1 MKNASEKQELS
12 QAERDTMRRDLER
25 LMESVSR
32 NALLPPADVEEIRR
46 KVFGYSTFFV
56 TATEL
61 SAEYPGGVLFRGNK
75 ARGLRVADA
84 HAAVTAGVQALF
96 GDKYLVV
103 CMEEPPD
110 PAAFFNGDS
119 AVDSSPPPPVTPAAG
134 AASPTAGAGPA
145 VEEPQRVSF
154 VLVPSELAQPTP
166 TAGWQYALALVLSL
180 FTFGACAELGLEAQL
195 AQLPR
200 ETLEFFAQPGAFE
213 ALPEGAAIPGLDSLN
228 IGALFASAAPITTGV
243 LSCAAAHELGHALA
257 ARLHNVKLSPPY
269 LIPNGSLGTFGA
281 VTQIKSVLKTRT
293 QLFDVAFAGL
303 AAGGAASAL
312 LFLAGL
318 VASSAGAHDLPLA
331 DGPAAVRAA
340 ALAAGLVPVPA
351 TLFQGSLLLGGLS
364 TLALHP
370 AGAEVFV
377 HPAFVAGWCGL
388 TATALNALPIGSLD
402 GGRIAMAAYGKRQLT
417 PLSFGSYLGLALGL
431 LGGALSLPFGLYA
444 LIVQRVPERQPL
456 DAVSPPQGGW
466 RRNAATGALLTALA
480 TLLPLSLSLPAGT
493 GM

>member
-32 NALLPPADVEEIRR
+32 NALLPPADVEEVRR

-75 ARGLRVADA
+75 ARGLRVADC

-96 GDKYLVV
+96 GDRYLVV

-119 AVDSSPPPPVTPAAG
+119 AVDSSPPPPPAAG
-134 AASPTAGAGPA
+134 AVAGGAGPA
-145 VEEPQRVSF
+145 AGGGSTVEEPQRISF

-166 TAGWQYALALVLSL
+166 TTGWQLALAAVLAL
-180 FTFGACAELGLEAQL
+180 LTAGACAELGLEAQL

-200 ETLEFFAQPGAFE
+200 ETLEFFAQPGAFD
-213 ALPEGAAIPGLDSLN
+213 ALPPGSAIPGLDSLN
-228 IGALFASAAPITTGV
+228 IGALCSSAAPITAGV
-243 LSCAAAHELGHALA
+243 LSCAASHELGHALA
-257 ARLHNVKLSPPY
+257 ARLHSVKLSPPY

-281 VTQIKSVLKTRT
+281 VTQIKSVLQNRT

-312 LFLAGL
+312 LFCAS
-318 VASSAGAHDLPLA
+318 ASSAMKNSCS
-331 DGPAAVRAA
+331 R
-340 ALAAGLVPVPA
+340 
-351 TLFQGSLLLGGLS
+351 SS
-364 TLALHP
+364 
-370 AGAEVFV
+370 
-377 HPAFVAGWCGL
+377 
-388 TATALNALPIGSLD
+388 
-402 GGRIAMAAYGKRQLT
+402 
-417 PLSFGSYLGLALGL
+417 
-431 LGGALSLPFGLYA
+431 
-444 LIVQRVPERQPL
+444 
-456 DAVSPPQGGW
+456 
-466 RRNAATGALLTALA
+466 A
-480 TLLPLSLSLPAGT
+480 TLLFRKEMMMKGRKTRGKRMRLKQLRAGEEGGERVSRGTT
-493 GM
+493 G